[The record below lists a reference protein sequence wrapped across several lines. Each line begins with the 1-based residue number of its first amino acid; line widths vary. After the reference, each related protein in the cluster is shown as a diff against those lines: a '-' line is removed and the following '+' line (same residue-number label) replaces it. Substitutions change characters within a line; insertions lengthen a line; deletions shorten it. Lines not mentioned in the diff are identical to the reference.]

1 MSEAVFH
8 PEKSQEGFLEVSNSD
23 LTTDSR
29 LVGGRTLSRG
39 QNDVRACL
47 SQKYLAAKNVLCS
60 LGEVEPSL
68 IGVTSKYP
76 PISLLF
82 EG

>member
-1 MSEAVFH
+1 MRAHPNAVVWSEGQGGMSEAVFH

-60 LGEVEPSL
+60 LGMVELSP
-68 IGVTSKYP
+68 
-76 PISLLF
+76 
-82 EG
+82 